1 MSPTIV
7 LITGANRGLGK
18 GLLELYLAKPNHIVI
33 AANRDPTHETSQAL
47 TKLPTA
53 TGTSL
58 RVVKIDALSPSDA
71 ANAVTSLIAEG
82 IDHIDILIANAA
94 VGFSFPKVSDVLV
107 EEIQRHIDTNV
118 YGLIRLYQAFLP
130 LLRASQNPKWV
141 TMGSGAGNFIPMR
154 NAAYA
159 PTKTMQ
165 HWYTKAISVEEPWLT
180 AFPVD
185 PGWVQTDLGNRGA
198 EEFGLEKAAITIDE
212 SVQGLLKLID
222 TSTLKTH
229 SGKMWLYDGRE
240 EPW

>member
-1 MSPTIV
+1 
-7 LITGANRGLGK
+7 
-18 GLLELYLAKPNHIVI
+18 
-33 AANRDPTHETSQAL
+33 
-47 TKLPTA
+47 
-53 TGTSL
+53 
-58 RVVKIDALSPSDA
+58 
-71 ANAVTSLIAEG
+71 
-82 IDHIDILIANAA
+82 
-94 VGFSFPKVSDVLV
+94 
-107 EEIQRHIDTNV
+107 
-118 YGLIRLYQAFLP
+118 
-130 LLRASQNPKWV
+130 
-141 TMGSGAGNFIPMR
+141 
-154 NAAYA
+154 
-159 PTKTMQ
+159 MQ